1 MITDNEIKKALE
13 CCWHNN
19 ECIGNECPFFEPIND
34 CTQLMAMEA
43 IDLLNRKDAEIE
55 KLEIELKAMRGA
67 ANSYKAEVERLQK
80 EVEQFA
86 DIGKMGS
93 EKKMVYFPFPIDCEK
108 CPKATDI
115 GVCEEL
121 DLLYNGEHPK
131 YTRAQD
137 WEFMCDTCPYEVHGR
152 KYREEDDK
160 DFIGKTLFFTEE
172 EAERALNESYSDE
185 RIYKA

>member
-1 MITDNEIKKALE
+1 MSEIR
-13 CCWHNN
+13 
-19 ECIGNECPFFEPIND
+19 G
-34 CTQLMAMEA
+34 
-43 IDLLNRKDAEIE
+43 
-55 KLEIELKAMRGA
+55 KLIELL
-67 ANSYKAEVERLQK
+67 SQY
-80 EVEQFA
+80 F
-86 DIGKMGS
+86 DIGDSYAYNLTRDKSAFGIGTMSLDDFEEFDSDTISDIADYLIEHGVVIATENKDIE

-172 EAERALNESYSDE
+172 EAEKALKEGYGDD

>member
-1 MITDNEIKKALE
+1 MTNNEIKKYAKTYNPCDDCQHSFSKNNQESYVCKICEFKQALDL
-13 CCWHNN
+13 
-19 ECIGNECPFFEPIND
+19 INR
-34 CTQLMAMEA
+34 QQ
-43 IDLLNRKDAEIE
+43 AEID
-55 KLEIELKAMRGA
+55 KLKIELKAMRGA
-67 ANSYKAEVERLQK
+67 AE
-80 EVEQFA
+80 
-86 DIGKMGS
+86 

-121 DLLYNGEHPK
+121 DLLYDGKHPK
-131 YTRAQD
+131 YTKTQD

-172 EAERALNESYSDE
+172 EAEKALKEGYSDE